1 MGIMSVSGA
10 DIMVV
15 VALAAAAGVL
25 AVVRGRSPRIS
36 WHPPAVT
43 EVVGWHGA
51 EPVLLFAA

>member
-15 VALAAAAGVL
+15 VALAAAGVL
-25 AVVRGRSPRIS
+25 AVIRGRSPRIS

-43 EVVGWHGA
+43 EVVGWHDE
-51 EPVLLFAA
+51 EPVLVSAA

>member
-15 VALAAAAGVL
+15 VALAAAGVL
-25 AVVRGRSPRIS
+25 AVIRGRSPRIS